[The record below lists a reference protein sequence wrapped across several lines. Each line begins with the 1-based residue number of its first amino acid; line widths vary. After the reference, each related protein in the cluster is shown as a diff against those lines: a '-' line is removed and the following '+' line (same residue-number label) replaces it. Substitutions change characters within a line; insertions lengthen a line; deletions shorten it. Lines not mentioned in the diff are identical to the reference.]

1 MGYLPLQSNLSEGV
15 VKTFILAVEG
25 VKNVPSNAE
34 FIFILCF
41 SSDKEVLFSSIFTHY
56 YTYGNFSPEQNIS
69 TLKQN
74 PATVF
79 TFLSHSQDSNFLE
92 VGRETHASWELRFNY
107 LMDEKIDR

>member
-1 MGYLPLQSNLSEGV
+1 M

-25 VKNVPSNAE
+25 VKNVPSNAG

-41 SSDKEVLFSSIFTHY
+41 SSDKEVLFSSIVTHY
-56 YTYGNFSPEQNIS
+56 YTYGNFCPEQNIS
-69 TLKQN
+69 MLKQN

-92 VGRETHASWELRFNY
+92 VGRPTPPGNSDL
-107 LMDEKIDR
+107 II